1 MPEYHILRAALA
13 LTEAFL
19 FWELCKL
26 RNVPGWMF
34 WLMPFLLVSTLT
46 YALPAW
52 LDSAW
57 WWRSVFAPLVMLRL
71 LFTIAVTVDLYTSMT
86 HGRVYRR
93 EQMLL
98 GWWSIVMALFLVLA
112 SWAWSAENGF
122 QSLMVIRQYL
132 LVLLSAGSALAA
144 VYLMFLRP
152 VFIASGIKAEAIL
165 WCGFLYAECLLSG
178 TIKHGLAWY
187 ALSWWLDVTVDEAW
201 AGRRWYWQCVSDGC
215 LIAQLGMML
224 QWVKI
229 RHELNAARTLR
240 AYPPGAPAA
249 HS

>member
-34 WLMPFLLVSTLT
+34 WLMPFLMVSSLT

-57 WWRSVFAPLVMLRL
+57 WWRQVFTPFTLMRL
-71 LFTIAVTVDLYTSMT
+71 GFTVGVTVDLYTSMT
-86 HGRVYRR
+86 YGRVYRR
-93 EQMLL
+93 EQLLL
-98 GWWSIVMALFLVLA
+98 GSWSIVMALLLVLA
-112 SWAWSAENGF
+112 SWAWSAANGI
-122 QSLMVIRQYL
+122 QALMVIRQYI
-132 LVLLSAGSALAA
+132 LVLLSAGSILAA
-144 VYLMFLRP
+144 VYLMLLRP
-152 VFIASGIKAEAIL
+152 IFIEGGIGPEAML

-178 TIKHGLAWY
+178 TVKHGLAWY
-187 ALSWWLDVTVDEAW
+187 GLAWALNVSVDEAW
-201 AGRRWYWQCVSDGC
+201 IGRRWYWQCVSDGC
-215 LIAQLGMML
+215 LLAQLGMML

-229 RHELNAARTLR
+229 RHELNASRTLR
-240 AYPPGAPAA
+240 VYPPGAPAVR
-249 HS
+249 